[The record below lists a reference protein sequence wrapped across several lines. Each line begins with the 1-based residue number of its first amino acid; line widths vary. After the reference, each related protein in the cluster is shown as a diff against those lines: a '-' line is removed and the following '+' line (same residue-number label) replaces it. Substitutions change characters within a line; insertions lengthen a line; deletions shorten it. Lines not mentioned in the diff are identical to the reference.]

1 VEFHAIGHD
10 HGLSGDDLRGR
21 LGELGAG
28 LDTVAR
34 ELAMATPDGFV
45 IGAEQAA
52 ALVDDGWTDQAL
64 IALDSALGALESGTG
79 RRLGDPS
86 VPLYLALR
94 GEERTLLDVGV
105 NPANL
110 PALADL
116 VGSQS
121 AAASRLCDYLERYGD
136 IVLAADMAPFIKSL
150 EAANTLSVG
159 SHSPELLH
167 ILAQRHHRLLGDRFP
182 DSALEQLK
190 AAIVRLACGGP
201 VVVQAMVHGDAMGVC
216 SSRNLLTGEAEV
228 SLAPGFDAVADEVVG
243 MLRQAELHNRDAVE
257 LELIRRAGIV
267 YVVGCAVAN
276 RSGVAAAR
284 IAHEL
289 TLDDEV
295 GLTREEAVCRISAT
309 HVEQI
314 LHQSFGATVE
324 LEVLTTGLGASPG
337 AAVGRV
343 VFDADEAITVAA
355 RGESVILVAEET
367 SPEDVHGMEV
377 AAGILTTRGGL
388 ASHAAVV
395 ARGWGT
401 PAVCGAEQIMLGHD
415 VFTVGSTIVAKGDII
430 SIDGSAGT
438 IMAGEAATSS
448 AEHSVEFNKILGWAD
463 KIRSGHLAVRA
474 NADTAADARKARD
487 LGAEGIGLCRTEHM
501 FLAVDRL
508 PVVRQMI
515 LASSPA
521 AEKMALTRLRLAQRD
536 DFLEILEVMDG
547 LPVTVRLL
555 DPPLHEFLPDVEE
568 LAVAEAR
575 GDLDDDGLALLSA
588 ARLWSEKNPMIGT
601 RGVRLGWLKP
611 GLYEMQVR
619 ALMAAVSERVAAGGN
634 PIVEVMIPL
643 TVSAPELAGARRWVE
658 DALDGE
664 DAEFGHVSIGTM
676 IETPRAALVAG
687 ALAEHADF
695 FSFGTN
701 DLTQLTYGFSRDDVE
716 ARIMALY
723 IREGLLPSN
732 PFERLDAEAVN
743 ELVKLGVERGRAAK
757 SDLKIGL
764 CGEHGGDPESV
775 ALCLEAGLDYV
786 SCSPYRV
793 PVARLAAAQA
803 VIASQKQ

>member
-1 VEFHAIGHD
+1 LEFHPIGHD
-10 HGLSGDDLRGR
+10 YGLSEDQLRRR
-21 LGELGAG
+21 LGALGAG

-34 ELAMATPDGFV
+34 ELSMATPDGFV
-45 IGAEQAA
+45 IGTAEAAGLADGGWTANALA
-52 ALVDDGWTDQAL
+52 ALDA
-64 IALDSALGALESGTG
+64 ALGSMESTTG

-86 VPLYLALR
+86 TPLFLALR
-94 GEERTLLDVGV
+94 GKDRTLLDVGV

-110 PALADL
+110 ATLAEL
-116 VGSQS
+116 VDGHG
-121 AAASRLCDYLERYGD
+121 AAALRLRKYLERYGE
-136 IVLAADMAPFIKSL
+136 IVLAVDMAPFIANL
-150 EAANTLSVG
+150 DAANTLSG
-159 SHSPELLH
+159 GAHSVELLH
-167 ILAQRHHRLLGDRFP
+167 IVAQGHHRLLGDQFP
-182 DSALEQLK
+182 DGALEQLK
-190 AAIVRLACGGP
+190 TAIVRLALDGP
-201 VVVQAMVHGDAMGVC
+201 VVVQVMVHGDAIGAC
-216 SSRNLLTGEAEV
+216 SSRNLFTGEAGV
-228 SLAPGFDAVADEVVG
+228 SIAPGFESVADDVAG
-243 MLRQAELHNRDAVE
+243 LLRQAELRHRDAVE

-267 YVVGCAVAN
+267 YVVGCAIAN

-289 TLDDEV
+289 TFDDEV
-295 GLTREEAVCRISAT
+295 GLTREEVVCRISAT

-314 LHQSFGATVE
+314 LHKSFGAAAE
-324 LEVLTTGLGASPG
+324 LDVLTTGLGASPG

-343 VFDADEAITVAA
+343 VFNADDALKLASS
-355 RGESVILVAEET
+355 GESVILVAEET

-395 ARGWGT
+395 ARGWGI
-401 PAVCGAEQIMLGHD
+401 PAVCGAAGILLGD
-415 VFTVGSTIVAKGDII
+415 ETFAVGTTTVARGDLI
-430 SIDGSAGT
+430 SIDGTAGT
-438 IMAGEAATSS
+438 VMVGGAVTSAVEDS
-448 AEHSVEFNKILGWAD
+448 AEFDEILDWAD
-463 KIRSGHLAVRA
+463 EIRSGHLAVRA
-474 NADTAADARKARD
+474 NADTAADARKARE

-501 FLAVDRL
+501 FLAEDRL
-508 PVVRQMI
+508 PLVRQMI

-575 GDLDDDGLALLSA
+575 GELENDGHELLAA

-634 PIVEVMIPL
+634 PIVEVMVPL
-643 TVSAPELAGARRWVE
+643 TVSAPELAGARQWVE

-664 DAEFGHVSIGTM
+664 GVESGRVSIGTM

-687 ALAEHADF
+687 RMAEHADF

-701 DLTQLTYGFSRDDVE
+701 DLTQLTYGFSRDDIE
-716 ARIMALY
+716 SRIMGLY
-723 IREGLLPSN
+723 ISEGLLPSN
-732 PFERLDAEAVN
+732 PFEHLDSEAVY
-743 ELVKLGVERGRAAK
+743 ELVKLGVERGRATRP
-757 SDLKIGL
+757 DLKIGI

-803 VIASQKQ
+803 VIASRQL